1 VGVPGLRI
9 SEFGLRISEFNSAF
23 CNPQWDLLGSPA
35 TDLFK
40 ISYVI
45 EDGAL
50 IFGVAV
56 SADPKGYFPLH
67 TSLFWMSLPFSVT
80 GLTLDPL
87 KVKRNF

>member
-1 VGVPGLRI
+1 
-9 SEFGLRISEFNSAF
+9 
-23 CNPQWDLLGSPA
+23 LGNPA

-45 EDGAL
+45 EGGAL

-56 SADPKGYFPLH
+56 SADTQGYFLPY

-80 GLTLDPL
+80 SLTLDPL